1 MIYFL
6 LQWLSAFKNL
16 KVIDNLFF
24 SCLPLDLIHSD
35 AFLWKYYSYI
45 FRFVNE
51 DSICIFF
58 LFSHHIG
65 GCEIWMWA
73 SSLQVFI
80 DIILRRIR
88 ASLLRFLFF
97 LRYFLLLVCF
107 SLKQFSTFFLSWK
120 LSHRW
125 RKIMSLITK
134 WVLMT
139 LVLFN
144 GCKIISSMK
153 MAFIYK

>member
-24 SCLPLDLIHSD
+24 SCLPLDLIYSD
-35 AFLWKYYSYI
+35 AFLWKYYRYI
-45 FRFVNE
+45 FRFVNK
-51 DSICIFF
+51 DSTCIFF
-58 LFSHHIG
+58 LFSPNIG

-88 ASLLRFLFF
+88 ASLLRSLFF
-97 LRYFLLLVCF
+97 EGIFFCSFVFHWNNFQL
-107 SLKQFSTFFLSWK
+107 FFLSWK
-120 LSHRW
+120 LF
-125 RKIMSLITK
+125 LQ
-134 WVLMT
+134 
-139 LVLFN
+139 
-144 GCKIISSMK
+144 
-153 MAFIYK
+153 MAKDHVFDDEMNPDDVRVIQWL